1 MDPKTFSE
9 FETKMRAAGLSD
21 ACIAA
26 FRHNYAALVAGQTGQ
41 ISESDI
47 QPVTRLPRYGD
58 IDRSAAPDAALLAQT
73 VVLKLNG
80 GLGTS
85 MGLESPKSL
94 LPVKDGLTFLDL
106 IAKQI
111 LHLRAKHG
119 ADSVVGQVSCLSGG
133 ADKSDVAPDRR
144 DACPT
149 TMPTGVR
156 FLLMNSFSTSE
167 PTLAALAKHPAL
179 GEPKSVEL
187 MQNFVPKIDQAT
199 LRPATWP
206 ANPQLE
212 WCPPG
217 HGDLFPSLLGS
228 GWLERLLA
236 EGVKYLFVSNSDN
249 LGASL
254 DLHLLGYFAKSN
266 QPFLMEVCERT
277 AADRKGGHLAQRN
290 GQLLLRESAQCP
302 PADESAFQD
311 ITRHR
316 FFNTNNLWVRLDI
329 LAEVLQ
335 QHGGLVPLPM
345 IKNVKTVDPRDANSP
360 KVVQLETAMGAAIEC
375 FANAGAIVVPRSR
388 FAPVKTCADLLAI
401 RSDAYEITPDWRI
414 ELRAERNGQ
423 PPALDLDSKHYRL
436 VDQLDA
442 MTPGGAPS
450 LVGCESLTV
459 KGAVKFSSNN
469 VFSGKV
475 SVTSEATVP
484 KPLPGGKYE
493 DQTVNL

>member
-1 MDPKTFSE
+1 MDLNTFSE
-9 FETKMRAAGLSD
+9 FESKMRSAGLSD

-41 ISESDI
+41 ISESSI
-47 QPVTRLPRYGD
+47 QPVTTLPHYAD

-94 LPVKDGLTFLDL
+94 LPVKNGLTFLDL

-111 LHLRAKHG
+111 LHLRATHG
-119 ADSVVGQVSCLSGG
+119 RAGSPLPAADRKTPDGTHGVTRPTNNSG
-133 ADKSDVAPDRR
+133 
-144 DACPT
+144 
-149 TMPTGVR
+149 GVR
-156 FLLMNSFSTSE
+156 FLLMNSFSTSA
-167 PTLAALAKHPAL
+167 PTLDALKKHPEL
-179 GEPKSVEL
+179 GEPKSLEL
-187 MQNFVPKIDQAT
+187 MQNFVPKVDLAT
-199 LRPATWP
+199 LKPASWP

-217 HGDLFPSLLGS
+217 HGDLFPSLVGS

-236 EGVKYLFVSNSDN
+236 AGVKYLFVSNSDN

-277 AADRKGGHLAQRN
+277 AADKKGGHLAQRN

-302 PADESAFQD
+302 TADEAAFQD

-329 LAEVLQ
+329 LAEVLK
-335 QHGGLVPLPM
+335 QHGGLIPLPL
-345 IKNVKTVDPRDANSP
+345 IKNVKTVDPRDSKSP
-360 KVVQLETAMGAAIEC
+360 KVAQLETAMGAAIEC
-375 FANAGAIVVPRSR
+375 FENAGAIVVPRSR
-388 FAPVKTCADLLAI
+388 FAPVKTCSDLLAV

-414 ELRAERNGQ
+414 ELRAERHGQ
-423 PPALDLDSKHYRL
+423 PPALDLDGAHYKL
-436 VDQLDA
+436 VDQLDSL
-442 MTPGGAPS
+442 TKEGAPS
-450 LVGCESLTV
+450 LRGCDALMV
-459 KGAVKFSSNN
+459 KGAVQFNAKNLFH
-469 VFSGKV
+469 GKV
-475 SVTSEATVP
+475 SVTNAASVP
-484 KPLPGGKYE
+484 KPLAAGEYANGSF
-493 DQTVNL
+493 TI